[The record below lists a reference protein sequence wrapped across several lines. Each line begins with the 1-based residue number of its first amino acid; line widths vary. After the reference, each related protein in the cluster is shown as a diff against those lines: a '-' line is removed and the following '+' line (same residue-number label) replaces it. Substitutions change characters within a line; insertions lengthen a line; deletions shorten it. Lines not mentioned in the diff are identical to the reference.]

1 MRDKA
6 NQGDSKNVSVLPV
19 MKSNWMLSSFQP
31 KSMRSKPATST
42 TVAASAGPAVEV
54 EEEDWGEFSMSRSE
68 ALGWM
73 PLPALVMTSANVGHL
88 AAMVGGDFFKRG
100 LSMAVCLVVG
110 RPFATKAIKAR
121 MNTTWRG
128 ARLISKPLGGPEK
141 NEADE
146 ITRKECA
153 NKA

>member
-1 MRDKA
+1 
-6 NQGDSKNVSVLPV
+6 
-19 MKSNWMLSSFQP
+19 
-31 KSMRSKPATST
+31 
-42 TVAASAGPAVEV
+42 
-54 EEEDWGEFSMSRSE
+54 
-68 ALGWM
+68 M
-73 PLPALVMTSANVGHL
+73 PFPALVMTSANVGHL

-153 NKA
+153 NKASTRKGFAFSSILPNISVSFERYCVGLLGLDIDRR